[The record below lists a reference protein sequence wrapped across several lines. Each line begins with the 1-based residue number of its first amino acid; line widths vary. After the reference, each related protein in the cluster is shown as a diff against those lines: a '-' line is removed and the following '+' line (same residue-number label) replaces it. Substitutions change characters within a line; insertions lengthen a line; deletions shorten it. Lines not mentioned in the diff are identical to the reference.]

1 MTGLSKLLRPLP
13 GGTGKSAERGVEAA
27 DVDEVV
33 LPDEADEEADN
44 DAVSGIEE
52 VLNTAGAE
60 TACRASDLLLLIL
73 AEEDMYDAYVAASR
87 CRMLSAGGLPGLE
100 IEASC
105 SAFKGGFRDA
115 DTVPVL
121 FALPATR
128 LDEGV
133 KGSEGIEFDKATAA
147 GGAPPGHILA
157 RIVSTFMAVG
167 REASIWPREAVAK

>member
-33 LPDEADEEADN
+33 LPDEAEEEVDN
-44 DAVSGIEE
+44 EPVSGIEE

-60 TACRASDLLLLIL
+60 TSCRASDLLLLML
-73 AEEDMYDAYVAASR
+73 AEKDLYDAYVAASR

-100 IEASC
+100 MEASC

-121 FALPATR
+121 LAPPMVR
-128 LDEGV
+128 LEEGV
-133 KGSEGIEFDKATAA
+133 NGSALILDIATAV

-157 RIVSTFMAVG
+157 RIASTFIAEG
-167 REASIWPREAVAK
+167 RQASI